1 MLRSPE
7 VFRSEILDVV
17 GKIMW
22 EEPHALTIFYD
33 KHMSYE
39 GAKVFALEHCVF
51 AKFFPRWFGNIVG
64 NCPHLEAR
72 QYLIENMY
80 VEEVSDP
87 TVERGHYE
95 TMVDFAVALGFDS
108 DFVRDYKGAIYTRM
122 AIAYWDGASRTKPW
136 LEAFA
141 AIGGLEA
148 SKNLE
153 VAKRYGTER
162 FTDRRRFEGLDLPP
176 EALAHWG
183 SADAADLSED
193 GHANETV
200 NILTRYATSEDT
212 QNAVLESLEE
222 SLQIFRYR
230 YHQIGKSAI
239 EASNSIEAPKN

>member
-17 GKIMW
+17 GKTMW
-22 EEPHALTIFYD
+22 EKPHALTIFYD
-33 KHMSYE
+33 KYMSYE

-51 AKFFPRWFGNIVG
+51 AKHFPRWFGNIIG

-72 QYLIENMY
+72 RYMIENMY
-80 VEEVSDP
+80 VEEVTDP

-95 TMVDFAVALGFDS
+95 TMVDFAVALGFDGN
-108 DFVRDYKGAIYTRM
+108 FVRNFKGALYTRM

-148 SKNLE
+148 SKNRE
-153 VAKRYGTER
+153 VAKRYDAER
-162 FTDRRRFEGLDLPP
+162 FTDRRRFQDLDLPQ

-183 SADAADLSED
+183 SADEADLSEG

-212 QNAVLESLEE
+212 QNGVLASLEE
-222 SLQIFRYR
+222 SLQIARYR
-230 YHQIGKSAI
+230 YDQIGKR
-239 EASNSIEAPKN
+239 SIEVSKK